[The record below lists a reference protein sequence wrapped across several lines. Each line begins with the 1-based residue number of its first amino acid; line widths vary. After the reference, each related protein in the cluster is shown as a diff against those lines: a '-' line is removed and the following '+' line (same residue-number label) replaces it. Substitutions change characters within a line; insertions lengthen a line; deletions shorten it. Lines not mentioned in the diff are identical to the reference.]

1 MERTLEAAVVTV
13 SDGVAAG
20 TRRDESGDVAEE
32 ILRAGG
38 YEVRSRS
45 VVPDERAEIEAG
57 LRVLAA
63 DGVPLVVT
71 TGGTGFGPRDVTPEA
86 TKAVIDRE
94 APGLSELMRAAGLAH
109 TPQAALS
116 RAVAG
121 TIGPTLVLNLPGSPK
136 GVRESLEAI
145 LPVLPHALE
154 LLAGKQGP
162 HPATPKGPKA
172 GAGQDD
178 RELRTERRPRERPE
192 RGSMSEQ
199 AAWPAPAPTTTD
211 RVVAT
216 AVKVHGTPPCQVG
229 QRLAIGPDGPLE
241 GTLGCAEF
249 DAAAVADA
257 PEILRAGRPETR
269 TYHHDLGDIEVFLEP
284 QLAPPTLIAVSATPI
299 ALELLRLGRMLGY
312 RTVLVES
319 RPERVTSEHRVA
331 ADQVLEGLD
340 DVEPNERT
348 DAVHTDHDA
357 PGVAE
362 SVARLLRSPAR
373 FIGVL
378 GSRRHV
384 GPHVEALKRMGFS
397 QDDLA
402 RVRSPVGLDVC
413 AKAPE
418 EIAVSIAAGLL
429 AGRSGRAGGW
439 LDR

>member
-13 SDGVAAG
+13 SDGVTAG
-20 TRRDESGDVAEE
+20 TRLDESGDLAED
-32 ILRAGG
+32 ILRTAG

-45 VVPDERAEIEAG
+45 VVPDERAEIEAR
-57 LRVLAA
+57 LRDLAA

-71 TGGTGFGPRDVTPEA
+71 TGGTGFGLRDVTPEA
-86 TKAVIDRE
+86 TKAVVDRE
-94 APGLSELMRAAGLAH
+94 APGLAELMRAAGLAH

-121 TIGPTLVLNLPGSPK
+121 TIGTTLILNLPGSPK
-136 GVRESLEAI
+136 GVRESLEAVT
-145 LPVLPHALE
+145 PVLPHALE

-162 HPATPKGPKA
+162 HPPTPKGPEA
-172 GAGQDD
+172 GAGQAD
-178 RELRTERRPRERPE
+178 REFRSERSEAR
-192 RGSMSEQ
+192 MSEQ
-199 AAWPAPAPTTTD
+199 AAWPAPAPTTD
-211 RVVAT
+211 RVLAT
-216 AVKVHGTPPCQVG
+216 AVKVHGNPPCQLG
-229 QRLAIGPDGPLE
+229 QRMTMGPSGPLE

-249 DAAAVADA
+249 DAAAISDA

-269 TYHHDLGDIEVFLEP
+269 TYHHELGDIEVFLEP
-284 QLAPPTLIAVSATPI
+284 QLAPPTLIVVSATPI

-319 RPERVTSEHRVA
+319 RPERVTPEHRVA
-331 ADQVLEGLD
+331 ADQMLEGLD

-362 SVARLLRSPAR
+362 SVAWLLRSPAR

-384 GPHVEALKRMGFS
+384 GPHVETLKRMGFS

-402 RVRSPVGLDVC
+402 RVRSPVGLDVG
-413 AKAPE
+413 AKTPE

>member
-1 MERTLEAAVVTV
+1 MEQPFRAAVITI
-13 SDGVAAG
+13 SDGVSAG

-32 ILRAGG
+32 ILRASG
-38 YEVRSRS
+38 YDVPTRS
-45 VVPDERAEIEAG
+45 VVPDDRPDIESR
-57 LRVLAA
+57 LRDLAN
-63 DGVPLVVT
+63 DVHLIVT

-94 APGLSELMRAAGLAH
+94 APGLAELMRTAGLAH

-121 TIGPTLVLNLPGSPK
+121 TLGQTLIVNLPGSPK
-136 GVRESLEAI
+136 GVRESLEAVTS
-145 LPVLPHALE
+145 VLPHALE
-154 LLAGKQGP
+154 LLSGKQGP
-162 HPATPKGPKA
+162 HPTTPKEPKA
-172 GAGQDD
+172 GAGQAD
-178 RELRTERRPRERPE
+178 REFRSERSEART
-192 RGSMSEQ
+192 SEQ
-199 AAWPAPAPTTTD
+199 AAWPAPAPTQD
-211 RVVAT
+211 RVFAT
-216 AVKVHGTPPCQVG
+216 AVKVHGTPPCELG
-229 QRLAIGPDGPLE
+229 QRMTIGPSGPLE

-257 PEILRAGRPETR
+257 PEILRGGKPEMH
-269 TYHHDLGDIEVFLEP
+269 TYHHELGDIEVFLEP
-284 QLAPPTLIAVSATPI
+284 QLAAPILIAVSATPI
-299 ALELLRLGRMLGY
+299 ALELLRLARTLGY
-312 RTVLVES
+312 RAVLVES
-319 RPERVTSEHRVA
+319 RPERITPEHRDA
-331 ADQVLEGLD
+331 ADQVLDSLD
-340 DVEPNERT
+340 GVQPNERT

-362 SVARLLRSPAR
+362 SVARLLRTPAR

-397 QDDLA
+397 EEDLA
-402 RVRSPVGLDVC
+402 RVRSPVGLDIG